1 MHPHTPFKLPIAAH
15 VAFMA
20 ESYEKIS
27 KLTRHSGAYTNK
39 KEQLLH
45 RNRSFC
51 GATRNRTGDTRIFS
65 PLLYQL
71 SYGTNMC
78 ANFLPKG
85 GATRNRTGDTRIFSP
100 LLYQLS
106 YGTSTFICLASAKV
120 GLFSYTYKLY
130 GNFFTF

>member
-71 SYGTNMC
+71 SYGT
-78 ANFLPKG
+78 
-85 GATRNRTGDTRIFSP
+85 
-100 LLYQLS
+100 
-106 YGTSTFICLASAKV
+106 STFICLASAKV

>member
-45 RNRSFC
+45 RNRSLC
-51 GATRNRTGDTRIFS
+51 GATRT
-65 PLLYQL
+65 
-71 SYGTNMC
+71 
-78 ANFLPKG
+78 
-85 GATRNRTGDTRIFSP
+85 
-100 LLYQLS
+100 
-106 YGTSTFICLASAKV
+106 
-120 GLFSYTYKLY
+120 LFSLFYLIAKIKR
-130 GNFFTF
+130 NKK

>member
-45 RNRSFC
+45 RNRLFPYCPQDRSFIPKWPYIS
-51 GATRNRTGDTRIFS
+51 ALKNRDKHNL
-65 PLLYQL
+65 PLLLHLISEPFCSVSQ
-71 SYGTNMC
+71 SRVPT
-78 ANFLPKG
+78 FLHKG
-85 GATRNRTGDTRIFSP
+85 GEI
-100 LLYQLS
+100 
-106 YGTSTFICLASAKV
+106 I
-120 GLFSYTYKLY
+120 
-130 GNFFTF
+130 